1 MFADFDNLFVIIIKP
16 LINLKFPMPLII
28 EVIVIYQKK
37 GVFFQWGVF
46 FNDLIQKIN
55 DVVRIVFALE
65 RELIG

>member
-1 MFADFDNLFVIIIKP
+1 MFADFDNLFEIIIKP
-16 LINLKFPMPLII
+16 LSNFIFPMPLIL
-28 EVIVIYQKK
+28 EVIVIFQKK

>member
-16 LINLKFPMPLII
+16 LINCKFPMPLII

-65 RELIG
+65 QELIG